1 MDTLPVKVRL
11 FTKMIKQSLWK
22 KDAIALMS
30 ELINHYGINKDE
42 LFDAAKTAAQQVD
55 NVHISCPRTIRKT
68 ERFKVIDKVGVVL
81 PSNKI
86 LYYDGSQNHG
96 SRAQARSFVR
106 GLRSGYNWHIM
117 TKAEFGE
124 IMELK
129 PDIDNALRKMGGLAM
144 CYPEREYLLGDN
156 SLDRGYVRYVAN
168 L

>member
-86 LYYDGSQNHG
+86 LYYDGSANCG
-96 SRAQARSFVR
+96 SRAQARSFVGR
-106 GLRSGYNWHIM
+106 LPSGYNWHIM

-129 PDIDNALRKMGGLAM
+129 PDIDNVLRNMGGLAM

>member
-22 KDAIALMS
+22 NDAIALMS

-68 ERFKVIDKVGVVL
+68 GRFKVIDKVGVVL

-96 SRAQARSFVR
+96 SRAQARSFVGR
-106 GLRSGYNWHIM
+106 MPSGYNWHIM

-129 PDIDNALRKMGGLAM
+129 PDIDNVLRKMGGLAM

>member
-96 SRAQARSFVR
+96 SRAQARSFVGR
-106 GLRSGYNWHIM
+106 LPSGYNWHIM

-129 PDIDNALRKMGGLAM
+129 PDIDNVLRNMGGLAM

>member
-30 ELINHYGINKDE
+30 ELINHYGISKDE

-55 NVHISCPRTIRKT
+55 NVHISRPSTIRKT

-86 LYYDGSQNHG
+86 LYYDGSEDCG
-96 SRAQARSFVR
+96 SRAQARSFVGR
-106 GLRSGYNWHIM
+106 LPSGYNWHIM
-117 TKAEFGE
+117 TKAEFEE